1 MNIEDVI
8 SEFGGLKGS
17 ILFFGWQGGTI
28 HQVKAEWIK
37 RLHSAG
43 HIIRKDGV
51 ICKLVIT
58 KNQYCDTE
66 SRLPRWQPNTETVK

>member
-51 ICKLVIT
+51 ICNLVIT
-58 KNQYCDTE
+58 KNKYLSCRSPE
-66 SRLPRWQPNTETVK
+66 P